1 MNDWRPLEEVGDIA
15 YADYLVEHGIPAD
28 DEMIARLRARA
39 RPPKKEERLT
49 DVIARELKARGWK
62 RAPSEGATASRPSG
76 STRAARPRSRCTT
89 RWSSRSCGRSGNGR
103 YRA

>member
-49 DVIARELKARGWK
+49 DVIARELKARGW
-62 RAPSEGATASRPSG
+62 SERRLKGHRLATEWKHETGETAFSMHDALVKQIMREI
-76 STRAARPRSRCTT
+76 R
-89 RWSSRSCGRSGNGR
+89 
-103 YRA
+103 

>member
-15 YADYLVEHGIPAD
+15 YADYLVEHGIPDD

-39 RPPKKEERLT
+39 RPPKKEERLS

-62 RAPSEGATASRPSG
+62 QHGLKGHRVASEWKHESGETAFSLHDALVKQLMREIG
-76 STRAARPRSRCTT
+76 
-89 RWSSRSCGRSGNGR
+89 
-103 YRA
+103 